1 MIRMTDLAKL
11 GLTTFSTPRCLPNG
25 MFRIFRIIRIFS
37 QSALMIF
44 LFLDFSCIV
53 MANSS
58 SQPYW

>member
-11 GLTTFSTPRCLPNG
+11 GLTTFSTPRCLPIG

-37 QSALMIF
+37 PSAVIF
-44 LFLDFSCIV
+44 LFSDFSCIV

-58 SQPYW
+58 SQPYL

>member
-11 GLTTFSTPRCLPNG
+11 GLTTFSTPRCLPIG

-37 QSALMIF
+37 PSAMIF

-53 MANSS
+53 MANAS
-58 SQPYW
+58 SQPYL